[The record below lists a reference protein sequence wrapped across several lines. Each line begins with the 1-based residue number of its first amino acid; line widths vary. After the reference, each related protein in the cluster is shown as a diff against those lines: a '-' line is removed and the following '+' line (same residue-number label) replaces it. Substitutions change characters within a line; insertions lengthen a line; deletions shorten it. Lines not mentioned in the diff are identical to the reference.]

1 MTDMI
6 RRSRCG
12 RPSVQRQRG
21 NNWTPAKRAVFLDH
35 LAATCNVTRS
45 CEAAGMRANGAYGL
59 RRVDPGFAE
68 QWRAALLTGYDRLE
82 EALIQHAMRGLSDV
96 EHGEVPETPFDP
108 AVAMALIKM
117 HENRK
122 QGLKKAGGPAVRRAT
137 EEETDAAILKQL
149 AAISKR
155 ADADKA

>member
-21 NNWTPAKRAVFLDH
+21 NNWTPEKRAVFLDH

-45 CEAAGMRANGAYGL
+45 CEAAGMRPSAAYGL
-59 RRVDPGFAE
+59 RRVDATFAE

-82 EALIQHAMRGLSDV
+82 EALIQHAMRGLTEI
-96 EHGEVPETPFDP
+96 EHGEVPEAPFDP

-117 HENRK
+117 HEARK
-122 QGLKKAGGPAVRRAT
+122 RGLKKASGPPIRRAT
-137 EEETDAAILKQL
+137 EDETDAAILKQL
-149 AAISKR
+149 AALAKR
-155 ADADKA
+155 ADPGKA